1 MSYKILYDF
10 IRAPKRKFTRNKR
23 PRTSSQRGHLR
34 SKIWELRRLLGEALE
49 DGMGKEL
56 ANALNSLAQHSDDI
70 QMSVIAW
77 VELIEVLV
85 QNAETRYG
93 SKSGRGALKA
103 SEVKSVMRYLLR
115 ADRLNIPKVPA
126 FIEPVIIDLLVDWSI
141 EVVVSILN
149 ESGRIWVTN
158 DPAPRSWTCRLTIP
172 FHWVAKAVSR
182 ITWPLWYP
190 LAKLGVYI
198 WQALRYRRPPFRP
211 KLRSALKLVE
221 REGLLFNS
229 K

>member
-1 MSYKILYDF
+1 
-10 IRAPKRKFTRNKR
+10 
-23 PRTSSQRGHLR
+23 
-34 SKIWELRRLLGEALE
+34 LRRLLGEALE

-211 KLRSALKLVE
+211 ELRSALKLVE